1 MRALLVAAMLFFGQT
16 PFGHLVDV
24 ASQSE
29 EVLHTPYGDYHVLK
43 HIEPADVTQ
52 THDAEYFSVVGG
64 MYKGKFYADHV
75 EMVSERW
82 VHTTHDVWN
91 IDQWLFTVS
100 LTGELVRASHNRLHE
115 DDNGTVLPSEDPPAP
130 TDAEADAMFKKH
142 AVDWLKFVEA

>member
-75 EMVSERW
+75 SMVSENW
-82 VHTTHDVWN
+82 VREGNIWN
-91 IDQWLFTVS
+91 IDQWLFTVT
-100 LTGELVRASHNRLHE
+100 LTGELVRASHNTLRE
-115 DDNGTVLPSEDPPAP
+115 DDNGTVLPSEYPPAP